1 MTGARSMRW
10 VITGLLIG
18 VAALSYDL
26 GRGSAP
32 QLLIN
37 QPSTYSQPLTT
48 KSF

>member
-1 MTGARSMRW
+1 MSGTLSMRW

-37 QPSTYSQPLTT
+37 QPSVYSQLLN
-48 KSF
+48 